1 MAPTFRPYQSV
12 GRGLN
17 QLNLPEGAEAQ
28 EAQRTMTVLSRSMD
42 QMSSFF
48 FKRAEEQARI
58 EGEKFGIENIS
69 LEKLK
74 QANKENRDIFDVP
87 AFGNTVFGKSARAS
101 ALTVLENET
110 IVEATKSIN
119 DIVFQAETNFTN
131 PTILRNQID
140 ATILGY
146 VNALTPSAPILA
158 KKVSASLEL
167 SGARVYDSY
176 RSSHAKSTTSDLQA
190 SSLLSLI
197 TQLDV
202 EKGKVHG
209 LFSRGEVNQISV
221 DGLRALW
228 LKKLDDPTYGLKR
241 VGKKEFAKSFEGMLT
256 SFITEKAFDLVDNAG
271 GNAYTEIMAI
281 RDATT
286 SDENL
291 NKLLKLRVSETVA
304 PGTQSSLKKKIAD
317 DLLQVLRTKRAEEDR
332 IENETE
338 ENRKNSVE
346 NTKVAFSKSLY
357 SGPNDTIDYAL
368 AEKAIRDMRGL
379 DSDEADKLRETLTSA
394 QGGVRINDDLAD
406 PDVRSVLADTDT
418 ITYDIL
424 NTLIEE
430 KKLSVA
436 TFKKLDKIADAKTST
451 EFQSAM
457 ATVAENLLYNKADI
471 AIKALDKTTRLKEQA
486 YLRVENQLIKARDK
500 AIVNNEPIN
509 LVEIAETLTKNVD
522 KDLKLALKTENETL
536 FRNSMRGYSI
546 KLSDPKILE
555 RYGLQAENV
564 PDLNNLVEFGDFF
577 IRLLSEN
584 RDDRSNIN
592 NTVFAISRDRLD
604 TVIFNIKDQMEALS
618 NE

>member
-131 PTILRNQID
+131 PTVVRNQID

-146 VNALTPSAPILA
+146 VNALTPSAPVLA

-176 RSSHAKSTTSDLQA
+176 RSAHAKSTTSDLQA

-202 EKGKVHG
+202 EKGKIHG

-241 VGKKEFAKSFEGMLT
+241 VGKKEFTKSFEDMLT
-256 SFITEKAFDLVDNAG
+256 SFITEKAFDLVNNAG
-271 GNAYTEIMAI
+271 GNASTEIMGI

-286 SDENL
+286 SDQNL
-291 NKLLKLRVSETVA
+291 NNLLKLRVSD
-304 PGTQSSLKKKIAD
+304 SDLKKKIAD
-317 DLLQVLRTKRAEEDR
+317 DLLQVLRNKRAEQDR
-332 IENETE
+332 IEQDE
-338 ENRKNSVE
+338 EAKRVRDVE
-346 NTKVAFSKSLY
+346 STKVAFSKSLY
-357 SGPNDTIDYAL
+357 SGPNDTIDYTK
-368 AEKAIRDMRGL
+368 AEEAIRSMRGL
-379 DSDEADKLRETLTSA
+379 DSDEADKLRKTLNSA
-394 QGGVRINDDLAD
+394 QGGVRIDDDLTD
-406 PDVRSVLADTDT
+406 DRVRDVLADTDT
-418 ITYDIL
+418 INYDL
-424 NTLIEE
+424 LTTLMEE

-436 TFKKLDKIADAKTST
+436 TFKELDKVADAKTDT
-451 EFQSAM
+451 QFKSAL
-457 ATVAENLLYNKADI
+457 ATVSKNLQYNETDI
-471 AIKALDKTTRLKEQA
+471 KIKALDKKTRLKEQA
-486 YLRVENQLIKARDK
+486 FLNVKDKLIKARNK
-500 AIVNNEPIN
+500 AIDTNTPVD
-509 LVEIAETLTKNVD
+509 LVELAETLTKNVD
-522 KDLKLALKTENETL
+522 EDLKKSLKDQNELL
-536 FRNSMRGYSI
+536 FKNLMRSYSI
-546 KLSDPKILE
+546 TIRDPNILE
-555 RYGLQAENV
+555 RYGLEEDAV
-564 PDLNNLVEFGDFF
+564 PELNNLVDFGTFLIQFLETHKRDPN
-577 IRLLSEN
+577 LSTTFRIPSGGTEATIQ
-584 RDDRSNIN
+584 S
-592 NTVFAISRDRLD
+592 
-604 TVIFNIKDQMEALS
+604 IKDQLEAITS
-618 NE
+618 E

>member
-28 EAQRTMTVLSRSMD
+28 EASRTMTVLSRSMD

-131 PTILRNQID
+131 PTIVRNQID

-146 VNALTPSAPILA
+146 VNALTPSAPVLA

-176 RSSHAKSTTSDLQA
+176 RSAHAKSTTSSLQT
-190 SSLLSLI
+190 SSLISLI

-202 EKGKVHG
+202 EKGKIHG

-228 LKKLDDPTYGLKR
+228 LKKLDDTTYGLKTA
-241 VGKKEFAKSFEGMLT
+241 GKKEFAKSFEDMLT
-256 SFITEKAFDLVDNAG
+256 SFITEKAFDLVNNAG
-271 GNAYTEIMAI
+271 GNASTEIMGI

-291 NKLLKLRVSETVA
+291 NKLLKLRVSD
-304 PGTQSSLKKKIAD
+304 SDLKKKIAD
-317 DLLQVLRTKRAEEDR
+317 DLLQVLRNKRAEQDR
-332 IENETE
+332 IEQDE
-338 ENRKNSVE
+338 EAKRVVNVE

-357 SGPNDTIDYAL
+357 SGPNDTINYPK
-368 AEKAIRDMRGL
+368 AEEAIKAMRGL
-379 DSDEADKLRETLTSA
+379 DSDEADKLMKTLNSA
-394 QGGVRINDDLAD
+394 QGGVRIDDDLGD
-406 PDVRSVLADTDT
+406 ETVRDVLADTDI

-424 NTLIEE
+424 NTLMEE

-436 TFKKLDKIADAKTST
+436 TFKELDKIADAKTDT
-451 EFQSAM
+451 QFKSAL
-457 ATVAENLLYNKADI
+457 ATVSKNLQYNETDI
-471 AIKALDKTTRLKEQA
+471 KIKALDKTTRLKEQA
-486 YLRVENQLIKARDK
+486 FLNVKDKLIKARNK
-500 AIVNNEPIN
+500 AIATNTPVD
-509 LVEIAETLTKNVD
+509 LVELAETLTENVSD
-522 KDLKLALKTENETL
+522 NLKTNLKQQNEKL
-536 FRNSMRGYSI
+536 FKNTMRGFSI
-546 KLSDPKILE
+546 KLADPQNLE
-555 RYGLQAENV
+555 KFGLQAEDV
-564 PDLNNLVEFGDFF
+564 PELDDLVAFGNFF
-577 IRLLSEN
+577 IRLLSDN
-584 RDDRSNIN
+584 RDNRSNIN

-604 TVIFNIKDQMEALS
+604 TTIQNIKDQLEAIS
-618 NE
+618 Q

>member
-28 EAQRTMTVLSRSMD
+28 EASRTMTVLSRSMD

-87 AFGNTVFGKSARAS
+87 TFGNTVFGKSARAS

-131 PTILRNQID
+131 PTIVRNQID

-146 VNALTPSAPILA
+146 VNALTPSAPVLA

-176 RSSHAKSTTSDLQA
+176 RSAHAKSTTSDLQA

-202 EKGKVHG
+202 EKGKIHG

-221 DGLRALW
+221 DGLRSLW

-241 VGKKEFAKSFEGMLT
+241 VGKKEFRKSFEGMLT
-256 SFITEKAFDLVDNAG
+256 SFITEKAFDLVNNAG
-271 GNAYTEIMAI
+271 GNAYTEIMSI

-291 NKLLKLRVSETVA
+291 NKLLNLRISETA
-304 PGTQSSLKKKIAD
+304 PPGSQKNLKQKIAD

-332 IENETE
+332 IEQDE
-338 ENRKNSVE
+338 EAKRVRNVE
-346 NTKVAFSKSLY
+346 STKVSFSKSLY
-357 SGPNDTIDYAL
+357 SGPDDTIDYAK
-368 AEKAIRDMRGL
+368 AEEAIRNMRGL
-379 DSDEADKLRETLTSA
+379 DSDEADKLRKTLNSA
-394 QGGVRINDDLAD
+394 QGGVRIDDDLKD
-406 PDVRSVLADTDT
+406 ETVRDVLADNDL

-424 NTLIEE
+424 NALMEE

-436 TFKKLDKIADAKTST
+436 TFKELDKIADAKTNT

-457 ATVAENLLYNKADI
+457 KTVAKNLKFNATDLK
-471 AIKALDKTTRLKEQA
+471 IKALDKTTKLKEQA
-486 YLRVENQLIKARDK
+486 FLNVQDALVKARDK

-536 FRNSMRGYSI
+536 FKNSLRGYSI
-546 KLSDPKILE
+546 KLTDPKVLE
-555 RYGLQAENV
+555 RYGLQAEDV
-564 PDLNNLVEFGDFF
+564 PELDDLVAFGNFF
-577 IRLLSEN
+577 IQLISSN

-592 NTVFAISRDRLD
+592 NTVFGFSRDRLD
-604 TVIFNIKDQMEALS
+604 NVIFNLKDQLDAIS
-618 NE
+618 Q

>member
-17 QLNLPEGAEAQ
+17 QLNLPEGAEAI
-28 EAQRTMTVLSRSMD
+28 EASKTMTVLSRSMD
-42 QMSSFF
+42 QMSTFF

-87 AFGNTVFGKSARAS
+87 AFGNTVFGKNARAS

-176 RSSHAKSTTSDLQA
+176 RSAHAKSTTSDLQA

-202 EKGKVHG
+202 EKGKIHG
-209 LFSRGEVNQISV
+209 LFSSGNINQLSV
-221 DGLRALW
+221 DNLRALW
-228 LKKLDDPTYGLKR
+228 VTKLDDPTYGLKR
-241 VGKKEFAKSFEGMLT
+241 VGKKEFTKSFENMLT
-256 SFITEKAFDLVDNAG
+256 SFITEKAFDLVNNARG
-271 GNAYTEIMAI
+271 SASTEIMGI

-291 NKLLKLRVSETVA
+291 NKLLKLRVSD
-304 PGTQSSLKKKIAD
+304 SDLKKKIAD
-317 DLLQVLRTKRAEEDR
+317 DLLQVLRNKRAEEDR
-332 IENETE
+332 IEQDE
-338 ENRKNSVE
+338 EAKRVKNVE
-346 NTKVAFSKSLY
+346 STKVAFSKSLY
-357 SGPNDTIDYAL
+357 GGSNDTIDYEL
-368 AEKAIRDMRGL
+368 AEKAIRNMRGL
-379 DSDEADKLRETLTSA
+379 DSDEADKLRKTLNSA
-394 QGGVRINDDLAD
+394 QGGVRIDDDLKD
-406 PDVRSVLADTDT
+406 ETVRDVLADNDL

-424 NTLIEE
+424 NALMEE

-436 TFKKLDKIADAKTST
+436 TFKELDKIADAKTST

-457 ATVAENLLYNKADI
+457 KTVAKNLKFNATDLK
-471 AIKALDKTTRLKEQA
+471 IKALDKTTKLKEQA
-486 YLRVENQLIKARDK
+486 FLNVQDALVKARDK

-509 LVEIAETLTKNVD
+509 LVEMAETLTRNVD
-522 KDLKLALKTENETL
+522 QDLKLALKTENETL
-536 FRNSMRGYSI
+536 FRNSLRGFSI
-546 KLSDPKILE
+546 KLSDPKVVE
-555 RYGLQAENV
+555 RYGLQADDV
-564 PDLNNLVEFGDFF
+564 PELDDLVRFGNFF
-577 IRLLSEN
+577 IQLISSN

-592 NTVFAISRDRLD
+592 NTVFGISRDRLD
-604 TVIFNIKDQMEALS
+604 NVIFNLKDQLDAIS
-618 NE
+618 Q

>member
-17 QLNLPEGAEAQ
+17 QLNLPEGAEAI
-28 EAQRTMTVLSRSMD
+28 EASKTMTVLSRSMD
-42 QMSSFF
+42 QMSTFF
-48 FKRAEEQARI
+48 FKRAEEEARI

-146 VNALTPSAPILA
+146 VNALTPSAPVLA

-176 RSSHAKSTTSDLQA
+176 RSAHSKSTTSDLQA

-221 DGLRALW
+221 DNLRALW
-228 LKKLDDPTYGLKR
+228 VTKLDDPTYGLKR
-241 VGKKEFAKSFEGMLT
+241 VGKKEFTKSFEGMLT
-256 SFITEKAFDLVDNAG
+256 SFITEKAFDLVNNAG
-271 GNAYTEIMAI
+271 GSASTEIMGI

-286 SDENL
+286 SDQNL
-291 NKLLKLRVSETVA
+291 NNLLKLRVSD
-304 PGTQSSLKKKIAD
+304 SDLKKKIAD

-332 IENETE
+332 IEQDNEET
-338 ENRKNSVE
+338 RVKSVE
-346 NTKVAFSKSLY
+346 STKVAFSKSLY
-357 SGPNDTIDYAL
+357 GGSNDTIDYAL
-368 AEKAIRDMRGL
+368 AEKAIKDMRGL
-379 DSDEADKLRETLTSA
+379 DSDEADKLRKTLNSA
-394 QGGVRINDDLAD
+394 QGGVRIDDDLRD
-406 PDVRSVLADTDT
+406 ETVRDILADTDL

-424 NTLIEE
+424 NTLMEE

-436 TFKKLDKIADAKTST
+436 TFKTLDKIADAKTST
-451 EFQSAM
+451 EFTSAM
-457 ATVAENLLYNKADI
+457 ATVAKNLLYNKADI

-486 YLRVENQLIKARDK
+486 YLRVEDQLIKARDK
-500 AIVNNEPIN
+500 AILNNEPIN

-522 KDLKLALKTENETL
+522 EGLKKSLKEQNEKL
-536 FRNSMRGYSI
+536 FKSSMIGFSI
-546 KLSDPKILE
+546 KLSDPKNLE
-555 RYGLQAENV
+555 KFGLQADDV
-564 PDLNNLVEFGDFF
+564 PELDNLVEFGDFF

-584 RDDRSNIN
+584 RDNRSNIN

-604 TVIFNIKDQMEALS
+604 TVIFNIKDQLEAIS
-618 NE
+618 Q

>member
-17 QLNLPEGAEAQ
+17 QLNLPEGAEAR
-28 EAQRTMTVLSRSMD
+28 EASRTMTVLSRSMD

-176 RSSHAKSTTSDLQA
+176 RSAHSKSTTSDLQA

-202 EKGKVHG
+202 EKGKIHG
-209 LFSRGEVNQISV
+209 LFSSGNINQILI
-221 DGLRALW
+221 DAQRAKW
-228 LKKLDDPTYGLKR
+228 VAKLDDPTYGLKR
-241 VGKKEFAKSFEGMLT
+241 VGKKEFTKSFEDMLT

-271 GNAYTEIMAI
+271 GNAYTEIMGI

-286 SDENL
+286 SDQNI
-291 NKLLKLRVSETVA
+291 NNLLKLRVSD
-304 PGTQSSLKKKIAD
+304 SDLKKKIAD

-379 DSDEADKLRETLTSA
+379 DSDEADKLRKTLTSA

-424 NTLIEE
+424 NTLMEE

-509 LVEIAETLTKNVD
+509 LVEIAETLTKDVD
-522 KDLKLALKTENETL
+522 QDLKLALKTENETL
-536 FRNSMRGYSI
+536 FRSSMIGFSI
-546 KLSDPKILE
+546 KLSDPKVLE
-555 RYGLQAENV
+555 RYGLQAEDV
-564 PDLNNLVEFGDFF
+564 PELDDLVRFGNFF

-604 TVIFNIKDQMEALS
+604 NVIFNIKDQMEALS
-618 NE
+618 R

>member
-17 QLNLPEGAEAQ
+17 QLNLPEGAEAI
-28 EAQRTMTVLSRSMD
+28 EASKTMTVLSRSMD
-42 QMSSFF
+42 QMSTFF
-48 FKRAEEQARI
+48 FKRAEEEARI

-87 AFGNTVFGKSARAS
+87 AFGNTVFGKNARAS

-146 VNALTPSAPILA
+146 VNALTPSAPVLA

-176 RSSHAKSTTSDLQA
+176 RSAHAKSTTSDLQA

-228 LKKLDDPTYGLKR
+228 LQKLDDPTYGLKR

-256 SFITEKAFDLVDNAG
+256 SFITEKAFDLVNNAG
-271 GNAYTEIMAI
+271 GNAYTEIMKI

-317 DLLQVLRTKRAEEDR
+317 DLLQVLRNKRAEEDR
-332 IENETE
+332 IEQNDEAK
-338 ENRKNSVE
+338 RVKNVE
-346 NTKVAFSKSLY
+346 STKVAFSKSLY
-357 SGPNDTIDYAL
+357 GGSNDTIDYAL
-368 AEKAIRDMRGL
+368 AEKAIKDMRGL
-379 DSDEADKLRETLTSA
+379 DSDEADKLRKTLNSA
-394 QGGVRINDDLAD
+394 QGGVRIDDDLAD
-406 PDVRSVLADTDT
+406 ERVRDVLADTDT
-418 ITYDIL
+418 ITYDLL
-424 NTLIEE
+424 NTLMEE

-436 TFKKLDKIADAKTST
+436 TFKELDKIADAKTST

-457 ATVAENLLYNKADI
+457 KTVAKNLKFNATDLK
-471 AIKALDKTTRLKEQA
+471 IKALDKTTKLKEQA
-486 YLRVENQLIKARDK
+486 FMNVQDALVKARDK

-536 FRNSMRGYSI
+536 FRNSLRGYSI
-546 KLSDPKILE
+546 KLTDPKVLE
-555 RYGLQAENV
+555 RYGLQAEDV
-564 PDLNNLVEFGDFF
+564 PELDDLVAFGNFF
-577 IRLLSEN
+577 IQLISAN

-592 NTVFAISRDRLD
+592 NTVFGFSRDRLD
-604 TVIFNIKDQMEALS
+604 NVIFNLKDQLDAIRQ
-618 NE
+618 